1 MSNRSAKFA
10 AALAASILAGAS
22 CSAMA
27 QTAANTANS
36 TNNTADTCLA
46 APKGTAPAGSH
57 WFYHLD
63 RSKKKCWYLGEAK
76 NEAKNKAAKTATT
89 STQQPPAAAAPDTTT
104 ADATPPQSQ
113 PTPQSQPA
121 PQQPAMRRSVADA
134 HAEWPSPQVAAV
146 PAPSADAGQAGGGT
160 AATPDP
166 AATPTGTNAQP
177 SDVNARW
184 LDASSMAGTN
194 GTRRAADQPTAV
206 AQADTTPQPAAAP
219 APAAPATAEAS
230 VEKSPSST
238 QMLLI
243 VMVGALALAGLVST
257 LVFRLTRTRTPP
269 YETEDEWQAPWDSL
283 HTEPAPP
290 MAVVSRDRPLRL
302 SEAAPRR
309 AETPV
314 PRRAE
319 TPAPRRAET
328 PAPRRAEKPAPRRE
342 TARDR
347 DQREQDNKQIAAML
361 QRLARSATN

>member
-1 MSNRSAKFA
+1 M
-10 AALAASILAGAS
+10 LAGAS
-22 CSAMA
+22 FGAMA

-36 TNNTADTCLA
+36 ANTADSCLS

-76 NEAKNKAAKTATT
+76 NKAAKTATT
-89 STQQPPAAAAPDTTT
+89 TAQQPPAAAAPDTTT

-113 PTPQSQPA
+113 PA
-121 PQQPAMRRSVADA
+121 PQQPAMRKSVADA
-134 HAEWPSPQVAAV
+134 HAEWPSVQAATV
-146 PAPSADAGQAGGGT
+146 PAPSADAGQAGGT
-160 AATPDP
+160 AAATTDP
-166 AATPTGTNAQP
+166 AGPGANAQP

-194 GTRRAADQPTAV
+194 GTRRAADPPTAV
-206 AQADTTPQPAAAP
+206 AQADATPQQAAAP

-230 VEKSPSST
+230 VEKSSSST

-243 VMVGALALAGLVST
+243 VMVGALALAGMVSA
-257 LVFRLTRTRTPP
+257 LVFGLTRRRSAP
-269 YETEDEWQAPWDSL
+269 YQTEDEWHAPWDSL

-319 TPAPRRAET
+319 TPAPRRAE
-328 PAPRRAEKPAPRRE
+328 KPAPRRE
-342 TARDR
+342 TTRDR

>member
-146 PAPSADAGQAGGGT
+146 PAPSADAGQAGGT
-160 AATPDP
+160 AATLDP

-319 TPAPRRAET
+319 TPAPRRAE
-328 PAPRRAEKPAPRRE
+328 KPAPRRE
-342 TARDR
+342 TTRDR